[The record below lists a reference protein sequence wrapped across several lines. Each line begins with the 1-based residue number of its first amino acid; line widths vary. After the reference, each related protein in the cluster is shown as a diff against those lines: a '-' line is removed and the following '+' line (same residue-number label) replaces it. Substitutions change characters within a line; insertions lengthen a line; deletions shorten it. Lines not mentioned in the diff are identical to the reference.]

1 MVASLG
7 EKLSHIGQ
15 WKNTFISF
23 LVTIILFVAGIALY
37 FVSVRY
43 ILIAWGLNKF
53 RKFYMTPNLVDNN
66 EIFDL
71 LTRIPSFPEI
81 ERYRQVKRNGASLIE
96 EETGGRRQ
104 QEIDTSM

>member
-1 MVASLG
+1 
-7 EKLSHIGQ
+7 
-15 WKNTFISF
+15 
-23 LVTIILFVAGIALY
+23 
-37 FVSVRY
+37 
-43 ILIAWGLNKF
+43 
-53 RKFYMTPNLVDNN
+53 MTPNLVDNN
-66 EIFDL
+66 EIVDL